1 MAEGLAREIVRRLQN
16 LRRDA
21 GFDISDR
28 INISWSGSELI
39 SSAMSLHLEYIAD
52 ETLALEINEG
62 DSSEQ
67 ATSWSGELDGEA
79 ISLGVEL
86 VHSD

>member
-21 GFDISDR
+21 GFNISDR
-28 INISWSGSELI
+28 IKISWSGTELI
-39 SSAMSLHLEYIAD
+39 SSAMNLHSEYVAD
-52 ETLALEINEG
+52 ETLALEVNEE